1 MDMNV
6 NQNQNLYVCV
16 ADALNMR
23 VGPSTDFS
31 SIGKLKRGAMFNVK
45 YVVRGWAS
53 DGNAWVSMRYL
64 EKYTDDADWVGTTTN
79 PLNVRSGAGIKY
91 SKKFIIPKNTKVTI
105 LKERNNWFQIKCKYG
120 TGWVSG
126 KYLK

>member
-16 ADALNMR
+16 AEALNMR

-31 SIGKLKRGAMFNVK
+31 SIGKLKRGGMFNVK

-53 DGNAWVSMRYL
+53 DGNAWVSMKYL

-91 SKKFIIPKNTKVTI
+91 NKKFIIPKNTKVTI
-105 LKERNNWFQIKCKYG
+105 LKERNGWFQIKCKYG

-126 KYLK
+126 QYLK

>member
-16 ADALNMR
+16 AESLNMR

-31 SIGKLKRGAMFNVK
+31 SIGKLKRGGMFNVK

-53 DGNAWVSMRYL
+53 DGNAWVSMKYL

-91 SKKFIIPKNTKVTI
+91 NKKFVIPKNTKVNI
-105 LKERNNWFQIKCKYG
+105 LKERNGWFQIKCKYG

-126 KYLK
+126 QYLK